1 MAQKT
6 EVQYID
12 RFYVF
17 GSEAP
22 KTAPK
27 PPKPQVKKPAVKLDR
42 PQKVYIDPIA
52 LGGMVVAVVMLCL
65 LVAGGIHLSDTR
77 AEYDRAKAQLVALK
91 RQNAQ
96 LEHTYHTSYDPEEI
110 RQQAVSQ
117 GMIPAEEAERFT
129 AVFYVPQAPEE
140 PTAWER
146 FWYSFAEMFSGT
158 EGLHGE

>member
-1 MAQKT
+1 MAHRT

-22 KTAPK
+22 KAAPK
-27 PPKPQVKKPAVKLDR
+27 PKKPQAAKPAEKPDR
-42 PQKVYIDPIA
+42 SQKVYIDPIA
-52 LGGMVVAVVMLCL
+52 LSGMVVAVVMLCL
-65 LVAGGIHLSDTR
+65 LVVGGIHLSDART
-77 AEYDRAKAQLVALK
+77 EYDRAKAQLITLK

-96 LEHTYHTSYDPEEI
+96 LEHTYHTSYDLEDI
-110 RQQAVSQ
+110 REQAVAQ

-129 AVFYVPQAPEE
+129 AIFFVPRTPEE
-140 PTAWER
+140 PSAWER
-146 FWYSFAEMFSGT
+146 FWDSFAEMFSGT

>member
-6 EVQYID
+6 EVQYVD

-17 GSEAP
+17 GTEAP
-22 KTAPK
+22 KAAPK
-27 PPKPQVKKPAVKLDR
+27 PKKPQEKKPADNLEKTK
-42 PQKVYIDPIA
+42 KVYIDPIA
-52 LGGMVVAVVMLCL
+52 LSGMVVAVVMLCL
-65 LVAGGIHLSDTR
+65 LVAGGIHLSGTR
-77 AEYDRAKAQLVALK
+77 AEYDRAKAQLVTLK

-110 RQQAVSQ
+110 REQALSQ

-129 AVFYVPQAPEE
+129 AVFYVPRVPEE

-146 FWYSFAEMFSGT
+146 FWASFAEMFSGRDVT
-158 EGLHGE
+158 